1 MRDNLH
7 ERALSN
13 IEQSVKRHAVPL
25 RRDQDIHVDNEHL
38 CTILVHTDISLIV
51 ASEYED
57 LHTYVG
63 YRELCPVQ
71 DVFILA
77 DLVKVGKASF
87 TP

>member
-1 MRDNLH
+1 MR
-7 ERALSN
+7 
-13 IEQSVKRHAVPL
+13 VPL
-25 RRDQDIHVDNEHL
+25 RRDQVIHVDNEHL

-63 YRELCPVQ
+63 YRERSPVQ

-77 DLVKVGKASF
+77 DSGVKYLLKVGKAIF